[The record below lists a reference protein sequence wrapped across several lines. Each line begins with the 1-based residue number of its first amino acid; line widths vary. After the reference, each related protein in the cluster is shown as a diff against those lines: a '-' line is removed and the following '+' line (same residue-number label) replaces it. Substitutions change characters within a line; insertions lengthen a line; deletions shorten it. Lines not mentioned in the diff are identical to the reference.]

1 MGWVGGRFLHQ
12 FATGF
17 AQWRPV
23 QMQWPQSAPDRDG
36 PRKEGT
42 ELVGTPNY
50 RKLRCET
57 FFIAATQ
64 LCQVYLHL
72 CPHVGSITFEE
83 VEPHRSEKSLDYNAQ
98 ALQLWP

>member
-1 MGWVGGRFLHQ
+1 MGLVGERFLHQ
-12 FATGF
+12 FEAGF
-17 AQWRPV
+17 MQWQPV
-23 QMQWPQSAPDRDG
+23 RTQWPQAAPG

-72 CPHVGSITFEE
+72 CPHVGSTTFEG